1 MVYEIVITQIALGDL
16 KAAIKWYNKKNAAI
30 GIRLINNFEI
40 ATEKLKNNPQ
50 IYTLVAKSVRGIEIS
65 RFPYKILY
73 YFNAKYE
80 VIIIGVVHK
89 KRSDAFIQKKL
100 KDI

>member
-1 MVYEIVITQIALGDL
+1 MVYEIVITQIALRDL
-16 KAAIKWYNKKNAAI
+16 KAAIKWYNKKDAAI

-40 ATEKLKNNPQ
+40 SVEKLKFNPQ
-50 IYTLVAKSVRGIEIS
+50 IYTLVAKSVRGIKIS
-65 RFPYKILY
+65 KFPYKILY
-73 YFNAKYE
+73 YFNTNCE
-80 VIIIGVVHK
+80 VIIIGIVHQ

>member
-1 MVYEIVITQIALGDL
+1 MVYEIVITQTALRDL
-16 KAAIKWYNKKNAAI
+16 KAAVKWYNKKDAAI

-40 ATEKLKNNPQ
+40 ATDKLKNNPQ
-50 IYTLVAKSVRGIEIS
+50 IYTLVAKSVRGIEIPK
-65 RFPYKILY
+65 FPYKILF
-73 YFNAKYE
+73 YFNANSE

-89 KRSDAFIQKKL
+89 KRSDAFVQKKL